1 MSIEIQGLAKHYGA
15 TRAADGI
22 DLALDDSVKVLALIG
37 PSGGGKSTL
46 LRLLGGLEIP
56 DAGRIRIDG
65 TEVPR
70 DEDALRV
77 WRRKNGFLFQ
87 SFNLFPHLSALENI
101 VLPLVEVHGWN
112 REEARDRAREVVE
125 RFGMTAHLEKQPAQL
140 SGGQQQRIALA
151 RAMAHEPGLL
161 LLDEPT
167 SALDPEMK
175 AEVLDLIEELCQ
187 GGQRIILSTHEM
199 GFARGSADAV
209 VFLGGGKVIESGP
222 AGELFDHPR
231 SQVVKGFLGK
241 VMKW

>member
-1 MSIEIQGLAKHYGA
+1 MSIEIVGLSKVYG
-15 TRAADGI
+15 TTAAVDGI
-22 DLALDDSVKVLALIG
+22 DLSLGDSVKVVALIG

-46 LRLLGGLEIP
+46 LRLIGGLETP
-56 DAGRIRIDG
+56 DKGSVRMDG
-65 TEVPR
+65 TTLPK
-70 DEDALRV
+70 DEPGLRA
-77 WRRKNGFLFQ
+77 WRRQNGFLFQ
-87 SFNLFPHLSALENI
+87 SFNLFPHLSARENI
-101 VLPLVEVHGWN
+101 VLPLVQVHRWK
-112 REEARDRAREVVE
+112 REDALDRAHEVVE
-125 RFGMTAHLEKQPAQL
+125 RFGMASHLEKRPAEL

-187 GGQRIILSTHEM
+187 DGQRIILSTHEM

-209 VFLGGGKVIESGP
+209 VFLGGGKVIESG
-222 AGELFDHPR
+222 AADAVFDRPR
-231 SQVVKGFLGK
+231 SETVRAFLGK

>member
-1 MSIEIQGLAKHYGA
+1 MSIEIEGLTKHYGA
-15 TRAADGI
+15 TRAVDGI
-22 DLALDDSVKVLALIG
+22 DLALGDAAKVLALIG

-46 LRLLGGLEIP
+46 LRLLGGLETP
-56 DAGRIRIDG
+56 DAGSIRIDG
-65 TEVPR
+65 AEAPR
-70 DEDALRV
+70 DEDSLRL
-77 WRRKNGFLFQ
+77 WRRRNGFLFQ
-87 SFNLFPHLSALENI
+87 SFNLFPHLAALENI
-101 VLPLVEVHGWN
+101 VLPLVEVHGW
-112 REEARDRAREVVE
+112 RRDEARDRAREVVA
-125 RFGMTAHLEKQPAQL
+125 RFGMGAHLEKRPAQL

-187 GGQRIILSTHEM
+187 GGQRIVLSTHEM

-209 VFLGGGKVIESGP
+209 VFLAGGKAVESGP
-222 AGELFDHPR
+222 AADLFGNPR
-231 SQVVKGFLGK
+231 SEAVRAFLGK

>member
-1 MSIEIQGLAKHYGA
+1 MSIEIRGLPKPSGA

-22 DLALDDSVKVLALIG
+22 DLVLDDSVKVLALIG

-46 LRLLGGLEIP
+46 LRLLGGLETP
-56 DAGRIRIDG
+56 DSGTIRIDG
-65 TEVPR
+65 AEVPH
-70 DEDALRV
+70 DEEVLRL
-77 WRRKNGFLFQ
+77 WRRQNGFLFQ
-87 SFNLFPHLSALENI
+87 SFNLFPHLTALENI
-101 VLPLVEVHGWN
+101 VLPLVEVHGWKGD
-112 REEARDRAREVVE
+112 EADARAREVVA
-125 RFGMTAHLEKQPAQL
+125 RFGMAAHLEKHPAQL

-151 RAMAHEPGLL
+151 RAMAHEPALL

-209 VFLGGGKVIESGP
+209 VFLGGGKVVESGS
-222 AGELFDHPR
+222 ATDLFDHPQ
-231 SQVVKGFLGK
+231 SAIVKAFLGK